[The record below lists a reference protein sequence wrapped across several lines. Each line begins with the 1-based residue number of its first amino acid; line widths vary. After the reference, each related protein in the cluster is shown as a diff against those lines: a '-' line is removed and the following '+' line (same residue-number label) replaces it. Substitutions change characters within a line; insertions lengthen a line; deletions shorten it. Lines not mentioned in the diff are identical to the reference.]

1 MRPVDVTDWAAAK
14 AIWEAVKESGL
25 DLQDDVVVFLGIGP
39 DGSLDVMV
47 QPVDDMEEG
56 FEEEIEFLK
65 ARVRQLEMSLHPAN
79 ESYISP
85 HLKVLPSE

>member
-1 MRPVDVTDWAAAK
+1 MRPMDVTDWAAAK

-47 QPVDDMEEG
+47 QPVDDMEED

-65 ARVRQLEMSLHPAN
+65 ARVRQLGDVTAPRQRVLHQPPP
-79 ESYISP
+79 ES
-85 HLKVLPSE
+85 PSQ